1 MSNLEVLVTAYL
13 KKYNYGDIILLKYQ
27 SVSVLRKIINSYHLQ
42 FELFLRLY
50 SNLFLPVDH
59 FYLDSISVTI

>member
-42 FELFLRLY
+42 FELFFKIVLK
-50 SNLFLPVDH
+50 SF
-59 FYLDSISVTI
+59 FTC

>member
-50 SNLFLPVDH
+50 SNLF
-59 FYLDSISVTI
+59 YLLIIFILTQLV

>member
-27 SVSVLRKIINSYHLQ
+27 SVSVFKKDNKFVS
-42 FELFLRLY
+42 
-50 SNLFLPVDH
+50 P
-59 FYLDSISVTI
+59 TI